1 MFKNVSVKKIYKSN
15 EITTT
20 MLHNWADRSDIHVFI
35 HIYSLSISSH
45 GVYKDA
51 DLWPSKSRMLG
62 FNRIVY
68 NSTGGSSIS
77 IGAVTTAERNCSQRR
92 FFQPLNFDLAGLRQY
107 TLFNKLS
114 FQKK

>member
-1 MFKNVSVKKIYKSN
+1 
-15 EITTT
+15 
-20 MLHNWADRSDIHVFI
+20 
-35 HIYSLSISSH
+35 
-45 GVYKDA
+45 
-51 DLWPSKSRMLG
+51 MLG

-107 TLFNKLS
+107 LLEEKNIKATTQARRKDTTS
-114 FQKK
+114 DSKPVVTSV